1 MSEKLKI
8 KDLISVGIFSAV
20 YLVIFLLVTSLSGA
34 LPILYFF
41 SPAINA
47 LLLAP
52 IFMLFATRVA
62 KKFAV
67 LIMGIV
73 VAGIVTIMMPPFWP
87 VYVFPVVCVLLAEF
101 FAQKSGFKNYKM
113 LTLSYVVFANW
124 TMGVFSAYWIMKEQ
138 FFSYITKLNYP
149 DAYVEGLEALI
160 QPHILALMFVAT
172 IIAAIVGAQI
182 AKKIL
187 KKHFKK
193 AGVID

>member
-8 KDLISVGIFSAV
+8 KDLISIGIFSAI
-20 YLVIFLLVTSLSGA
+20 YLVIFMLVTSLSGV
-34 LPILYFF
+34 LPILHLF
-41 SPAINA
+41 SPAVCA

-52 IFMLFATRVA
+52 IFMLFVTRVA

-113 LTLSYVVFANW
+113 LTLSYIVFANW
-124 TMGVFSAYWIMKEQ
+124 TMGVYASYWIMKEQ
-138 FFSYITKLNYP
+138 FFNYIKVFDYP
-149 DAYVEGLEALI
+149 DSYVKGLEALI
-160 QPHILALMFVAT
+160 QPYVLVLMFVAV
-172 IIAAIVGAQI
+172 IIAAIVGTQI